1 MYGKEFFGTSDFIAA
16 RKCYNPISCL
26 RTLLALLLLALAL
39 LGAGRHASAVCA
51 TAKIQIDQDMAFE
64 RQAFEARMT
73 LDNGLPDTALTDFTV
88 TLQFLD
94 QNKAVVPA
102 TTASSDALSLSSFLY
117 RVDGAFRRIA
127 CVG

>member
-1 MYGKEFFGTSDFIAA
+1 MNYKPLNRF
-16 RKCYNPISCL
+16 
-26 RTLLALLLLALAL
+26 RTLATWLFLALAL
-39 LGAGRHASAVCA
+39 LGAGRQASAVCA

-94 QNKAVVPA
+94 QNKAAVPA
-102 TTASSDALSLSSFLY
+102 TTASSGTDAKFYYRLSDPTTMSSGKDD
-117 RVDGAFRRIA
+117 RAIT
-127 CVG
+127 